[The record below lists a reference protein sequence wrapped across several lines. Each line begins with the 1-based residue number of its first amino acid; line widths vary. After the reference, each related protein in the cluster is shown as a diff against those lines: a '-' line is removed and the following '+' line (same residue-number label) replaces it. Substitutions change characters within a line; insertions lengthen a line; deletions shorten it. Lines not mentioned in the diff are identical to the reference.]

1 MKRYLGLFGILPKNV
16 LKIRLD
22 EYLDYIKSDDE
33 VNNLI

>member
-1 MKRYLGLFGILPKNV
+1 MNSYLGLYGILPKNI

-33 VNNLI
+33 VIIIL